1 MTTSI
6 SRIFLAAAI
15 FTVSTAALADET
27 FPFLEPDAIRSAYE
41 LNATDWSSAPAM
53 IVNAFVAAE
62 DRTFF
67 QRSPSRSTIPLFV
80 AGWYPEPSFPNKRV
94 IAFAVSQALE
104 REEILDWY
112 VHRVFLGQGCFGVDQ
127 AGPAYF
133 GKNTVDLELHEAAFL
148 AGIPKAP
155 SAFHPI
161 REHDRAI
168 SRRNFVLSEMARVG
182 FISEQEAHTSAEK
195 PLTVRQPL
203 GNCP

>member
-1 MTTSI
+1 MLISI
-6 SRIFLAAAI
+6 TKIFVAVVVFAG
-15 FTVSTAALADET
+15 STAALADET

-41 LNATDWSSAPAM
+41 LDATDWSSAPAM
-53 IVNAFVAAE
+53 ILNAFVAAE

-67 QRSPSRSTIPLFV
+67 QRSPSRSIIPRFV
-80 AGWYPEPSFPNKRV
+80 TGWYPEPGFPNKRV
-94 IAFAVSQALE
+94 IALAVSQALK

-133 GKNTVDLELHEAAFL
+133 GKSTVNLELHEAAFL

-182 FISEQEAHTSAEK
+182 FISEQEAHISTEK
-195 PLTVRQPL
+195 PLIVRQPL
-203 GNCP
+203 GSCP

>member
-1 MTTSI
+1 MTISI
-6 SRIFLAAAI
+6 TKIFVAVAVFAGP
-15 FTVSTAALADET
+15 TAALADKT
-27 FPFLEPDAIRSAYE
+27 FPFLEHDAIRFAYE
-41 LNATDWSSAPAM
+41 TEAASWSTAPVM

-67 QRSPSRSTIPLFV
+67 QSSSSRSTIPLFV

-127 AGPAYF
+127 AALAYF
-133 GKNTVDLELHEAAFL
+133 GKSTVDLELHEAAFL

-161 REHDRAI
+161 KEHDRAI
-168 SRRNFVLSEMARVG
+168 SRRNFVLSEMAHVG
-182 FISEQEAHTSAEK
+182 FISEQAAHTSTAE
-195 PLTVRQPL
+195 PLIVRQPL
-203 GNCP
+203 GSCP